1 MIALLQRVD
10 SAEVHINKQIY
21 NNINKGLL
29 IFLGIKQNDSLK
41 DINYLIDKII
51 NLRIF
56 NDDKN
61 KMNLSIADI
70 KGEILLISQFTLL
83 ADTKK
88 GRRPS
93 FIQSADPNVA
103 EKLYNIFVN
112 QLDNF
117 SLTIKTG
124 QFGAMMEV
132 RLINDGPVTIL
143 VNSRKG

>member
-21 NNINKGLL
+21 NNINRGLL
-29 IFLGIKQNDSLK
+29 IFLGIKKNDSLK

-51 NLRIF
+51 HLRIF
-56 NDDKN
+56 NDDKD
-61 KMNLSIADI
+61 KMNLSIVDI

-93 FIQSADPNVA
+93 FIQSAEPTVA
-103 EKLYNIFVN
+103 EKLYNIFID
-112 QLDNF
+112 QLNNF
-117 SLTIKTG
+117 SLIIKTG
-124 QFGAMMEV
+124 QFGAMMDIK
-132 RLINDGPVTIL
+132 LINNGPATFIL
-143 VNSRKG
+143 NSRI